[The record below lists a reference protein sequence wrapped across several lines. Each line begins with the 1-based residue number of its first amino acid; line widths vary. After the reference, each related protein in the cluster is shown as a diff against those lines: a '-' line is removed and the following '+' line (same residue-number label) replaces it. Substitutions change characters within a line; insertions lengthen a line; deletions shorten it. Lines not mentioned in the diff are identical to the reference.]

1 MTRWFRVSDGAEIG
15 YVEQGSGTARLLF
28 VHGWQGDHT
37 VWSDVISALGP
48 GMRSVAVDLRGSGV
62 SNGAPGPYNL
72 ERFAADLRE
81 LIDALDIGP
90 VVVVGH
96 SMGATVALRLAV
108 DAPELVSGLILIAPV
123 PAGSAGFSPKG
134 ADYLRATAGDPAAA
148 RKWLSAMFA
157 GEADAAVLLRLCD
170 AAGKTPRDAALESFE
185 SWSNADFAEATR
197 TISAP
202 AIVVGPERDNP
213 DVYQRKVAALLPN
226 ARFVVLPD
234 CGHYAIVERPGEIAK
249 LIDERNRGL
258 GAEVEEQ

>member
-1 MTRWFRVSDGAEIG
+1 VFRAGDGGEFA
-15 YVEQGSGTARLLF
+15 YFEQGSGGARLLF
-28 VHGWQGDHT
+28 VHGWQADHT
-37 VWSDVISALGP
+37 VWNDVVAALGS
-48 GMRSVAVDLRGSGV
+48 GTRSVAVDLRGSGA
-62 SNGAPGPYNL
+62 SSGARGPYNL

-81 LIDALDIGP
+81 LIEALGIGP

-123 PAGSAGFSPKG
+123 PAGGGGFSPRG
-134 ADYLRATAGDPAAA
+134 ADFLRATAGDPAAA

-157 GEADAAVLLRLCD
+157 AEPDAGVLDRLCA

-197 TISAP
+197 AIAAP
-202 AIVVGPERDNP
+202 AIVVAPERDNP
-213 DVYQRKVAALLPN
+213 EMYQRKVAALLPN
-226 ARFVVLPD
+226 ARFVELGD

-249 LIDERNRGL
+249 LIGEL
-258 GAEVEEQ
+258 